1 MKKFRKMT
9 IITILALML
18 ASIITACT
26 ETPTVEPT
34 PDPEPT
40 VSVTIPADPEPVVAE
55 PEPVVAEPEPIVAEP
70 EPVVAEPE
78 PTQEPEVQ
86 EPEPTAEPEPA
97 QEPEVKP
104 QTQPSEGAVPTSISA
119 SLKSGTR
126 YEGDTLTAADFNV
139 TVTYSDGFKD
149 SHPQGWNA
157 TPLTLVAGTNT
168 ITVTFQGVSTS
179 FTVNAQAKVAPQ
191 EPQVQQPDPTVGEP
205 PQQPSGGWPASAYST
220 GYQAQQDLY
229 NYAIARGWTLEGYED
244 VLNGGTNYY
253 VVKGNLAIEYNAVSN
268 LLWCGTSTEPTVL
281 ELPCL
286 NLVSAYQFIDSH

>member
-9 IITILALML
+9 TIAVLALML
-18 ASIITACT
+18 VSIITACT

-40 VSVTIPADPEPVVAE
+40 VSVTIPADPEPVVVE
-55 PEPVVAEPEPIVAEP
+55 PEPVVAEP

-191 EPQVQQPDPTVGEP
+191 EPQVQQPDPSIGEP
-205 PQQPSGGWPASAYST
+205 PQQPSGGWPASAYGAVT
-220 GYQAQQDLY
+220 GQSVEEMYQ
-229 NYAIARGWTLEGYED
+229 YAEARGWARTTVNMIDVGGNPFSYEKM
-244 VLNGGTNYY
+244 
-253 VVKGNLAIEYNAVSN
+253 VKGDAYIYFFGNHLSYGGNDVIRPASLVDGYN
-268 LLWCGTSTEPTVL
+268 
-281 ELPCL
+281 
-286 NLVSAYQFIDSH
+286 YIDSH